1 MYTSEQLARRNAS
14 PLTGAM
20 MAASM
25 LQLLVIIASYCCVVY
40 YLSAGGGYTGA
51 LITFWLNI
59 ALLWVNT
66 IIGMLWEKEVYGHYF
81 MCSEFFWEDVGNLA
95 ALIAY
100 NSYFV
105 VLLLGWSQQD
115 ISLLMLAANTVYL
128 INFGQFVLKL
138 MKARKRQSSGC

>member
-1 MYTSEQLARRNAS
+1 MEGVSIMYTPEQLARRNAT

-25 LQLLVIIASYCCVVY
+25 LQLLVIIASYCFVVY

-66 IIGMLWEKEVYGHYF
+66 IIGMLWEKEIYGHYF
-81 MCSEFFWEDVGNLA
+81 MCREFFWEDAGNLA
-95 ALIAY
+95 ALISY

-105 VLLLGWSQQD
+105 VLWFDMESAGHCFSD
-115 ISLLMLAANTVYL
+115 AC
-128 INFGQFVLKL
+128 
-138 MKARKRQSSGC
+138 RQHGLSY